1 MGFKVKLFTGMK
13 MIYNAKVEGGRLKL
27 TNKAGFINDMA
38 VFEGK
43 DLVLTVERK
52 RKKRSLQQGR
62 YYWGCVVPIIR
73 QGLIDAGWERDKI
86 GSSEQ
91 VHELLKYLFC
101 KKIEVFNEDTG
112 EVLELPAT
120 TTQLSTT
127 EMMEYLEDIKKWAA
141 EFLGVYI
148 PDPNEQ
154 LEFGADG
161 W

>member
-1 MGFKVKLFTGMK
+1 MKLR
-13 MIYNAKVEGGRLKL
+13 YSAKAEGGSLKIQNRKGL
-27 TNKAGFINDMA
+27 VEDLHHL
-38 VFEGK
+38 EGK
-43 DLVLTVERK
+43 QLILTIERK
-52 RKKRSLQQGR
+52 KKTRSHPQNR

-73 QGLIDAGWERDKI
+73 HGLIDAGWERDKI

-91 VHELLKYLFC
+91 VHELIKHLFC

-127 EMMEYLEDIKKWAA
+127 EMMEYIEDIKKWAA